1 MRPAAAAELGKQLLA
16 ADEAA
21 QAQQQQRIEELEDK
35 IARGD
40 AAVKLGEEHA
50 GRRQQLA
57 GLMQEEARTA
67 EVLRLAEA
75 RQQELEQRSE
85 GIRQTIAEAEAGRE
99 ALGRTDTEQVRL
111 EHQIEQAQSL
121 AASCAA
127 LLAGLADAEAA
138 ARAAAQRQQQ
148 YAAAQTALD
157 TAEAEYAA
165 LQRQLNAN
173 RAGCCLAAAAR
184 AALPGVR
191 RHRPPPPGRAAP
203 RPCDRT
209 GAGKRVNRP

>member
-1 MRPAAAAELGKQLLA
+1 ACRRCEDTVLLHVASLQAAPGAAQAADLQQMQDARDPFAAAAAAELGRQLLA
-16 ADEAA
+16 VDEAA

-57 GLMQEEARTA
+57 GLMQEETRTA

-121 AASCAA
+121 AASCTA
-127 LLAGLADAEAA
+127 LL
-138 ARAAAQRQQQ
+138 
-148 YAAAQTALD
+148 
-157 TAEAEYAA
+157 
-165 LQRQLNAN
+165 
-173 RAGCCLAAAAR
+173 
-184 AALPGVR
+184 
-191 RHRPPPPGRAAP
+191 
-203 RPCDRT
+203 
-209 GAGKRVNRP
+209 